1 MSKVRVHFS
10 IVNEED
16 TKTFT
21 AMGIYKENTL
31 LFYDDQHVKHT
42 ITLGDDK
49 VRYKRTGSL
58 FMDFLFEK
66 GHIHPGKYRM
76 NEGGFLFMIHTH
88 EMNVDSNEF
97 SVRYSL
103 KQEDMLVNQGYLSVT
118 FEEI

>member
-1 MSKVRVHFS
+1 MSKVRVRCS

-21 AMGIYKENTL
+21 AMGIYKEDTL

-49 VRYKRTGSL
+49 VRYKRTGSV
-58 FMDFLFEK
+58 FMDFLFEEK
-66 GHIHPGKYRM
+66 AVHSGRYRV
-76 NEGGFLFMIHTH
+76 NEGGFLFKVHTH
-88 EMNVDSNEF
+88 EMKIGSKAL

-103 KQEDMLVNQGYLSVT
+103 KQDDLLVNKGYLSVT